1 MKFIQQN
8 FLSIIILGLVL
19 ILFFSKGKEP
29 KNTTTIIRDTVWV
42 YKDSTV
48 FTKPQIIKTIPVPY
62 TQRTTE
68 YLPDT
73 NYAGLV
79 KQYNT
84 LVDKYLASNIYKDS
98 IKIDSIGYVHVK
110 DTVSNNLLKGRAYS
124 YSLKYPII
132 NNYIPAPTKNQL
144 YYGGGVNGSPQ
155 EIVQNI
161 HLGVLY
167 KTKKDRIVGANVGI
181 NSKAQITY
189 GLSSYWKISLR
200 R

>member
-1 MKFIQQN
+1 MKFIQHN
-8 FLSIIILGLVL
+8 FLSIIILVLVL
-19 ILFFSKGKEP
+19 ILFFDKGKES
-29 KNTTTIIRDTVWV
+29 KSITKILRDTVWI
-42 YKDSTV
+42 YKDSIV
-48 FTKPQIIKTIPVPY
+48 YTKPQIVKTIPVPY
-62 TQRTTE
+62 TQRTKE

-73 NYAGLV
+73 NYSKLV
-79 KQYNT
+79 SQYNQ

-110 DTVSNNLLKGRAYS
+110 DTISNNLIKGRAYS

-132 NNYIPAPTKNQL
+132 NNYIPTPTKNQL

-155 EIVQNI
+155 EIIQNI

-167 KTKKDRIVGANVGI
+167 KTKTDRIVGANVGI

-200 R
+200 K